1 MPVMPKPLHLIVACA
16 ENRVIGR
23 DGRLPWSIPED
34 WAFFKQQTAG
44 QVLII
49 GRRSFETW
57 RSAAKDGRRPIVVT
71 RNAALASD
79 TVRTAPTF
87 AQALALADRT
97 AAEHDCGIYICG
109 GVRIYEETLALAGM
123 RPLQLLLTLI
133 QGEPAGDTHMPDW
146 RHLAWREVSRRE
158 SADANWR
165 YAFVTFEFG
174 GGG

>member
-1 MPVMPKPLHLIVACA
+1 MLKPLHLIVACA

-34 WAFFKQQTAG
+34 WAFFKSQTVG

-49 GRRSFETW
+49 GRRSFATW
-57 RSAAKDGRRPIVVT
+57 RSAAKDGRQPIVVT
-71 RNAALASD
+71 RNTALASD
-79 TVRTAPTF
+79 NVRTAPTF
-87 AQALALADRT
+87 TQALALADRI
-97 AAEHDCGIYICG
+97 AAERGGEIYICG
-109 GVRIYEETLALAGM
+109 GVRIYEETLALAGT
-123 RPLQLLLTLI
+123 RPLRLHLTLI
-133 QGEPAGDTHMPDW
+133 QGEPVGDTHMPDW

-165 YAFVTFEFG
+165 YAFVTLELG